1 MNILITGSSKLSK
14 YLGDELKYDGH
25 RVHHCRFEDDID
37 WERFDVFINCAHV
50 EWEQSKML
58 YEAFKAYRNDDS
70 KTIINISSR
79 AVQPNISK
87 GYLYAAQ
94 KSSLAHLSNNLTYNS
109 DKKCKVSTLHLGLL
123 EHEELPSLDYVE
135 VLGFV
140 KMIAFRTDN
149 IDIPEI
155 TIQHRA
161 NYQEVQKDKTLLMET
176 DEFFDLLYPDKVPD
190 KIH

>member
-1 MNILITGSSKLSK
+1 MRILITGNSKLAK
-14 YLGDELKYDGH
+14 YLVDELKYDGH
-25 RVHHCRFEDDID
+25 AIHHCRFEDNIVWDT
-37 WERFDVFINCAHV
+37 FDVFINCAHV
-50 EWEQSKML
+50 DWEQSKML
-58 YEAFKAYRNDDS
+58 MEAFKNYRYDDS

-94 KSSLAHLSNNLTYNS
+94 KSSLRHLSNNLTYNS
-109 DKKCKVSTLHLGLL
+109 DKRCKVSTVHLGLL
-123 EHEELPSLDYVE
+123 EHDELPSLDYVE
-135 VLGFV
+135 VLGFI

-155 TIQHRA
+155 TIQHKA
-161 NYQEVQKDKTLLMET
+161 NYQEVQNEKQTLKET
-176 DEFFDLLYPDKVPD
+176 EEFLNDLYPDKIPD

>member
-1 MNILITGSSKLSK
+1 
-14 YLGDELKYDGH
+14 
-25 RVHHCRFEDDID
+25 
-37 WERFDVFINCAHV
+37 
-50 EWEQSKML
+50 ML
-58 YEAFKAYRNDDS
+58 MEAFKNYRYDDS

-94 KSSLAHLSNNLTYNS
+94 KSSLRHLSNNLTYNS
-109 DKKCKVSTLHLGLL
+109 DKRCKVSTVHLGLL
-123 EHEELPSLDYVE
+123 EHDELPSLDYVE
-135 VLGFV
+135 VLGFI

-155 TIQHRA
+155 TIQQKA
-161 NYQEVQKDKTLLMET
+161 NYQEVQNEKQTLKET
-176 DEFFDLLYPDKVPD
+176 EEFLNDLYPDKIPD